1 MDTAEDCSEDLSSMF
16 QMFDKHGDGTVTAGQ
31 LHHHPLSPT
40 FLSCFC
46 HFLDAY
52 DDWLS
57 WTFYLSFDLIH
68 SVADLVRH
76 LLHEAQAPTRLSTAE
91 VDEFMSYAG
100 LKSRGRGTRKA
111 AGKSKGKRERVDYD
125 DLIGKLLFV

>member
-1 MDTAEDCSEDLSSMF
+1 MENLQKNRKRGHAAWKFDFPTFLAASCKHMDTAEDCSEDLSSMF
-16 QMFDKHGDGTVTAGQ
+16 QMFDKHGDGTVTAE
-31 LHHHPLSPT
+31 
-40 FLSCFC
+40 
-46 HFLDAY
+46 
-52 DDWLS
+52 
-57 WTFYLSFDLIH
+57 
-68 SVADLVRH
+68 LVRH